1 VLTKNKKDQIKMS
14 KRGQSS
20 FSHDKFIKE
29 GKKKQNGNKQIN
41 NSLKTSSKMI
51 F

>member
-29 GKKKQNGNKQIN
+29 GIKKQNGNKQIN